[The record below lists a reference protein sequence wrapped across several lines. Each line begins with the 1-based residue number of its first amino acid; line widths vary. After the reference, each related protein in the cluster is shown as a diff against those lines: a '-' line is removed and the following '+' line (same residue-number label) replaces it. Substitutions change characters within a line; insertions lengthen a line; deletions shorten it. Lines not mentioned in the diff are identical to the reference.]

1 MGIFDSFLTVAD
13 FRVQGRCLH
22 QLVDVLA
29 LLLCGTLAG
38 CDDLPEI
45 CDYGRAHLV
54 FLRTEL
60 GLELRN
66 GIPSEDTLERI
77 LKHLLPKELEQ
88 SLRAC
93 AGVVT
98 GYLAAKHIC
107 IDGKEHRGTVPAG
120 ARHALI
126 QTVSVWVAEAQLSF
140 GQVQVGAKTNE
151 KTAIPFLLDTLDVA
165 GSVVTIDAIACQQ
178 SLVTNLVARGADYV
192 IALKKNQKHLFEQV
206 SERLLAQAPHLPA
219 HTVRELGHGRGER
232 RTVRICQDLTLLEAC
247 APWAGLRT
255 LVLVETARHTAT
267 GTTHTQRFYLSSL
280 TDPDPATYARLV
292 RQHWSIENHLHW
304 QLDVTFREDQCRL
317 RTGNA
322 ALNANILRKMAL
334 YLLSQTPENISKKRK
349 RKRAAYDNNFLV
361 SILKLA

>member
-1 MGIFDSFLTVAD
+1 MWHLGGL
-13 FRVQGRCLH
+13 RRPPQ
-22 QLVDVLA
+22 
-29 LLLCGTLAG
+29 
-38 CDDLPEI
+38 I
-45 CDYGRAHLV
+45 CDYGRARLV

-77 LKHLLPKELEQ
+77 LKHLLPRELEQ

-98 GYLAAKHIC
+98 GYLAAKHVC

-126 QTVSVWVAEAQLSF
+126 QTVSVWVAKAQLSF
-140 GQVQVGAKTNE
+140 GQGQVGAKTNE
-151 KTAIPFLLDTLDVA
+151 KTAIPLLLDTLDVA
-165 GSVVTIDAIACQQ
+165 GSVITIDAIACQQ
-178 SLVTNLVARGADYV
+178 SLVTNLVTNLVARGADYV

-232 RTVRICQDLTLLEAC
+232 RMVRISQDLTLLEAC

-280 TDPDPATYARLV
+280 TDPGPATYARLV
-292 RQHWSIENHLHW
+292 RQHWSIENQLHW

-322 ALNANILRKMAL
+322 ALNANILRKIAL
-334 YLLSQTPENISKKRK
+334 YLLIQTLENIGKKRK
-349 RKRAAYDNNFLV
+349 RKRAAYDNDFLV